1 MHLKNLVVTFFTG
14 CLLLFA
20 CSKKQQ
26 PQVNAI
32 SPVEEVEK
40 SVVEKPAVVKPVRS
54 KKIYSPVPKV
64 LTIYG
69 GMQKSVDGRL
79 YYDLEGRRYWKNY
92 DDGKYYLFNKGMF
105 SDAAFKP
112 H

>member
-1 MHLKNLVVTFFTG
+1 MQIKSRVILILTG
-14 CLLLFA
+14 CLFFTA
-20 CSKKQQ
+20 CSRKHH
-26 PQVNAI
+26 PQITTNEPNKE
-32 SPVEEVEK
+32 STKPVI
-40 SVVEKPAVVKPVRS
+40 VKPLPAKV
-54 KKIYSPVPKV
+54 IHSPVPKV

-92 DDGKYYLFNKGMF
+92 DDGKYYLFNKNMF
-105 SDAAFKP
+105 GNTAYKP

>member
-1 MHLKNLVVTFFTG
+1 MQIKNLVIAFFTG
-14 CLLLFA
+14 CLLLAA
-20 CSKKQQ
+20 CSRKHH
-26 PQVNAI
+26 PQITTNETNIEAAK
-32 SPVEEVEK
+32 PVI
-40 SVVEKPAVVKPVRS
+40 VKPLPAKV
-54 KKIYSPVPKV
+54 IHSPVPKM

-92 DDGKYYLFNKGMF
+92 DDGKYYLFNKRMF
-105 SDAAFKP
+105 TDAAFKP

>member
-1 MHLKNLVVTFFTG
+1 MQIKKLVIAFLTG
-14 CLLLFA
+14 CIFLTA
-20 CSKKQQ
+20 CSRKHQ
-26 PQVNAI
+26 PQITTNN
-32 SPVEEVEK
+32 SGLET
-40 SVVEKPAVVKPVRS
+40 VKPPIV
-54 KKIYSPVPKV
+54 KPLPAKVIHSPVPQV

-92 DDGKYYLFNKGMF
+92 DDGKYYLFNKRMF
-105 SDAAFKP
+105 GDAAFKP